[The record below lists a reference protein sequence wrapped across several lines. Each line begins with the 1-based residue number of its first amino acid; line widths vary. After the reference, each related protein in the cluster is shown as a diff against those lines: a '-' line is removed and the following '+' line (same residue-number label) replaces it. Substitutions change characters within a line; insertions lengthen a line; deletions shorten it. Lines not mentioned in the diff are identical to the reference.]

1 MVGTLKNTVILAI
14 ASLCLFACGDEDSN
28 DGNNASNAN
37 DSTAA
42 EGGAAGTG
50 GPETGSDASEDG
62 ESDSDSADSGEA
74 GELTGDEEGWNQ
86 TCAESSDCADPVG
99 LCSKAPGQAE
109 GYCSTTCAT
118 TADCPYGEDW
128 SCNIIG
134 TCDAPAATWCGPREE
149 TVTNAGIVIACD

>member
-1 MVGTLKNTVILAI
+1 MVSTFKNMVILAI
-14 ASLCLFACGDEDSN
+14 ASICFLACGDEDSS
-28 DGNNASNAN
+28 DETNAVN
-37 DSTAA
+37 
-42 EGGAAGTG
+42 
-50 GPETGSDASEDG
+50 ED
-62 ESDSDSADSGEA
+62 
-74 GELTGDEEGWNQ
+74 GWNQ
-86 TCAESSDCADPVG
+86 ICAETSDCTGVTNV
-99 LCSKAPGQAE
+99 CSKAPGEAE